1 MKKKNKTNNQVLS
14 TNFSGV
20 EHRLEV
26 VLILLSEILSQL
38 AKKTGDLGTAARSKE
53 KAATILVNN
62 GMAKG
67 KAAKLLTIQKK
78 RVVDAFKK

>member
-1 MKKKNKTNNQVLS
+1 MKKKNKTNNQVMS
-14 TNFSGV
+14 ANFSGV

-38 AKKTGDLGTAARSKE
+38 AKKTGDLKAVARSKE
-53 KAATILVNN
+53 KAAIILVND

-67 KAAKLLTIQKK
+67 KVAKLLTIQKK